1 MNGNPDFVGAAAGHP
16 DNKLGFAVGAGI
28 KLLNPTWGPGDYF
41 QGMISY
47 TQGAS
52 RYNFMNPNFNAGIR
66 HSDGQG
72 FGFIS
77 DAVYGGRL
85 QDNNTTSLEL
95 TQTLAINAAY
105 EHFWNPAWRTSVYG
119 GYAEVNYSGL
129 ASAMMCNNLFG
140 GTGQGSSAVAKA
152 GCDNDWSVWWLGTR
166 TQWNVTKDFYMGVDV
181 LYQKLNTA
189 STPGNV
195 GVFTLSGIGFPKYG
209 NSDQDNLGFRFRVHR
224 DFYP

>member
-1 MNGNPDFVGAAAGHP
+1 
-16 DNKLGFAVGAGI
+16 
-28 KLLNPTWGPGDYF
+28 
-41 QGMISY
+41 
-47 TQGAS
+47 
-52 RYNFMNPNFNAGIR
+52 MNPNFNAGIR
-66 HSDGQG
+66 SSDSAG

-189 STPGNV
+189 STPA
-195 GVFTLSGIGFPKYG
+195 TSGGFPVLV
-209 NSDQDNLGFRFRVHR
+209 SDFRNTATPTRTTWASASAFTGTSIPDRLATV
-224 DFYP
+224 